1 MTRHALITGAGS
13 GIGAAITRHLA
24 NLDMRV
30 SLLGRRPQPIESLA
44 EQLGSPALAITAD
57 VSDRASVD
65 AAFLKAREHNG
76 GIDILINCAGQAP
89 TAPFQKTSAQQWQS
103 VFASNVTGVFNCTQE
118 ALPDMLENGWG
129 RVINIA
135 STASLKGYPY
145 VSAYCASKHAVL
157 GLTRALALE
166 LAKSGV
172 TVNALCPG
180 FTDTDIIS
188 TAVNDIVAKTGRSET
203 EALAHFTSTNPQ
215 GRLIQPTEI
224 ANTVAWLIDS
234 ASDSINGQAIAIDG
248 GETA

>member
-13 GIGAAITRHLA
+13 GIGEAITRHLA
-24 NLDMRV
+24 ALDIRV
-30 SLLGRRPQPIESLA
+30 SLLGRQHGPIDSLA
-44 EQLGSPALAITAD
+44 EQLGGPALAVAAD
-57 VSDRASVD
+57 VSDRASID
-65 AAFLKAREHNG
+65 AAFLQAREHNG
-76 GIDILINCAGQAP
+76 SIDILINCAGQAP
-89 TAPFQKTSAQQWQS
+89 TAPFQKTSAEQWQS

-118 ALPDMLENGWG
+118 ALPDMIDKGWG

-180 FTDTDIIS
+180 FTDTDIIKK
-188 TAVNDIVAKTGRSET
+188 AVNDIMAKTGRSET
-203 EALAHFTSTNPQ
+203 EALSHFTSTNPK
-215 GRLIQPTEI
+215 GRLVQPSEI
-224 ANTVAWLIDS
+224 AATVGWLVDS